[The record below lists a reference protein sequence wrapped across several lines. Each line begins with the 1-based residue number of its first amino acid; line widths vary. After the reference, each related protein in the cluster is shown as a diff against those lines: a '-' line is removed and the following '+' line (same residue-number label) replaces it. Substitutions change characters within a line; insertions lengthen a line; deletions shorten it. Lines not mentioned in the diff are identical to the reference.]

1 LLAGELLPTSAFAN
15 LRVFNRVQS
24 VFVGNASIGAPTR
37 SNTSACQNTL
47 YSPISTKTVHLNL
60 LTDSIMISSSDSSVL
75 PTSQIALTQT
85 TRLLAKLARE
95 RFYGKLTIS
104 FEAGNI
110 VSLRKE
116 ETLKP
121 ADLPR

>member
-15 LRVFNRVQS
+15 LRVFNRIQY
-24 VFVGNASIGAPTR
+24 VFVGNVSIGDSPR

-47 YSPISTKTVHLNL
+47 CSPISTKTVHLKL
-60 LTDSIMISSSDSSVL
+60 LTDSIMISPSDSSVL

-85 TRLLAKLARE
+85 TRLPAKLVRE
-95 RFYGKLTIS
+95 RFYGKLAIS